1 MYTRGEGQVNVHCML
16 VCANE
21 LHYTP
26 VIQLILF
33 NCTEKWMPL
42 TTIYSEHSYHGNNVL
57 LYLIGYSAV
66 DVLQQYEI
74 EKPIVYIRTI
84 QVWGMVLSLARLD
97 VN

>member
-1 MYTRGEGQVNVHCML
+1 M
-16 VCANE
+16 
-21 LHYTP
+21 
-26 VIQLILF
+26 IQLILC
-33 NCTEKWMPL
+33 NCTERWMPL
-42 TTIYSEHSYHGNNVL
+42 TTIYSEHGYHGSKIL

-84 QVWGMVLSLARLD
+84 QVWGMVLSLARLG